1 MLLHN
6 WWNKVKE
13 IIGKMLGAKTIESVL
28 GVKSGISQEM
38 EAAITLWSS
47 MYENKAPWLK
57 EPTKKDPVRIAS
69 LGLPSLIASEKARM
83 ATLEMEVEINAPME
97 EVEEPNPDYVP
108 PGIDENGLPTLGQ
121 GSMTIKKNVPKGN
134 TERADFMANQFEKV
148 KKQIRRQL
156 EYGIAKG
163 GLAIKPYLVLEKD
176 FKTSDSSE
184 KTSVDDKLIKSN
196 SKNANMSADS
206 VKSNNSEYKDV
217 KDYHAQFEFEYIQA
231 DGFYPLAFDASGKM
245 TEAAFIQKKVDKD
258 TIYSRI
264 EYHKLEGKKV
274 TVVNLAFKSNK
285 MWQSLQPGDSTEL
298 GVQIPLTDVPEWASL
313 QPKTTIEGVDRLLF
327 AYFKMPEAN
336 IIDTYSPLGVSGY
349 SRVVSLIKDA
359 DMQYS
364 RLLWE
369 FEGGELAIDVD
380 RDALKLVTDAEGN
393 DRTERPIS
401 QERLFRKVDLN
412 AEDTYNVFSPAL
424 RDDSLLNGLNAIL
437 TRIEDCIGMSR
448 GTVSNTPYNEAKTA
462 TELKILRQRSY
473 STNAD
478 IQAALED
485 TLKDVVYIMDIMC
498 SLYKVTPE
506 GEYECSFEW
515 DDSILVDIE
524 TELSKRL
531 TLMQSGLSSK
541 LETRMWYFNE
551 TENQAK
557 AALQKVDDEAKQAI
571 ATNMAAQQ
579 QMGEEAQNQAPGTF
593 KPENLSNPITGVKA
607 TNEQKAKKFAKDDG
621 SDKKE

>member
-1 MLLHN
+1 
-6 WWNKVKE
+6 
-13 IIGKMLGAKTIESVL
+13 
-28 GVKSGISQEM
+28 
-38 EAAITLWSS
+38 
-47 MYENKAPWLK
+47 
-57 EPTKKDPVRIAS
+57 
-69 LGLPSLIASEKARM
+69 M

-108 PGIDENGLPTLGQ
+108 PGVDENGMPTLGQ

-134 TERADFMANQFEKV
+134 TERADFMANQFEKL

-163 GLAIKPYLVLEKD
+163 GLAIKPYLLLEKD
-176 FKTSDSSE
+176 FKPNSKSSDLSE
-184 KTSVDDKLIKSN
+184 KISTDDKSIKNNLKVDKSN
-196 SKNANMSADS
+196 EFEA
-206 VKSNNSEYKDV
+206 KSNNSETKEI

-231 DGFYPLAFDASGKM
+231 DGFYPLAFDGSGKM
-245 TEAAFIQKKVDKD
+245 TEAAFIQKKVDKED
-258 TIYSRI
+258 IYSRI

-274 TVVNLAFKSNK
+274 TILNLAFKSNR
-285 MWQSLQPGDSTEL
+285 MTQTLQPNGETDL
-298 GVQIPLTDVPEWASL
+298 GMQIPLTDVPEWASL

-369 FEGGELAIDVD
+369 FEGGELAVDVD
-380 RDALKLVTDAEGN
+380 RDALKLETDAAGN
-393 DRTERPIS
+393 DITQRPMA
-401 QERLFRKVDLN
+401 QQRLFRKVDLN
-412 AEDTYNVFSPAL
+412 AEDTYNVFSPTL

-485 TLKDVVYIMDIMC
+485 TLKDVVYIMDILC

-557 AALQKVDDEAKQAI
+557 LALQKVDDEAKQAI

-579 QMGEEAQNQAPGTF
+579 QMGEDAQNQAPGTF
-593 KPENLSNPITGVKA
+593 KPENLSNPLTGVKA
-607 TNEQKAKKFAKDDG
+607 TNEQKAKKFTKDD
-621 SDKKE
+621 EE